1 MKRFSFVNNNE
12 EIEFKILKAEQS
24 DEFDSGYYFIS
35 QLLMSKEN
43 ITICIEEIELN
54 LNFFIKWQK
63 SLFWVKKKNELSS
76 LDGTFKMIIENS
88 FKQTLIQLEYN
99 ELHFEETI
107 HFELYLDQPKI
118 RDLKNQLDQFITS
131 YRNNTK

>member
-1 MKRFSFVNNNE
+1 MKRFSFVNNDQ

-35 QLLMSKEN
+35 QLLLSKEN

-63 SLFWVKKKNELSS
+63 SLFWVKKRNELSS
-76 LDGTFKMIIENS
+76 LDGTFKMIIEN
-88 FKQTLIQLEYN
+88 K
-99 ELHFEETI
+99 H
-107 HFELYLDQPKI
+107 
-118 RDLKNQLDQFITS
+118 
-131 YRNNTK
+131 